1 MNSHKFYLNKDF
13 YIKLIE
19 FPALYNIKTDELYC
33 LDDRALDI
41 LKNIDNV
48 DIDILDNSDKEFI
61 DFCLKEGILIENPQG
76 RIRTKLKQSPI
87 PSLRYLELQIT
98 KRCNLKCKHCFLG
111 DTENVDLPL
120 EKIRKILKEFEEMQG
135 LRVLITGGEA
145 LLHPKFSEINEF
157 LKEVAIRKILFT
169 NGNLLDDGI
178 LKNLNVEEIQISID
192 GMKSGHE
199 KLRGV
204 GTFEKALSSLRKAI
218 DYGFQVSVATVIHR
232 GNIEEFY
239 ELEALIKSL
248 KVREW
253 TVDALTMAGNLLI
266 NQEFWVSP
274 EESSKIMNR
283 YGFSLED
290 HPRIEGYGCGAH
302 LLSISA
308 RGFASFCSFYEN
320 SPIGSIDQGLEKLW
334 TKKKHVFLRELKCV
348 ELSCPFINDC
358 RGGCRYRAKTLSDN
372 ENSPDLFKCYQMG
385 FYPLKSS
392 N

>member
-1 MNSHKFYLNKDF
+1 MNLTKYYLNKNF

-33 LDDRALDI
+33 LDDRALEI
-41 LKNIDNV
+41 LKNIEDGA
-48 DIDILDNSDKEFI
+48 IDILDNVDKEFI
-61 DFCLKEGILIENPQG
+61 DFCLKESILIEKPQE
-76 RIRTKLKQSPI
+76 RIKTTIRQSPI

-145 LLHPKFSEINEF
+145 LLHPNFSEINEF
-157 LKEVAIRKILFT
+157 LKELAIRKILFT
-169 NGNLLDDGI
+169 NGILLDEGI

-204 GTFEKALSSLRKAI
+204 GTFEKTLSALKKAI

-232 GNIEEFY
+232 GNIEEFD

-266 NQEFWVSP
+266 NEEFWVSP
-274 EESSKIMNR
+274 EEASKIMNR
-283 YGFSLED
+283 YGYSLED

-302 LLSISA
+302 LISINA
-308 RGFASFCSFYEN
+308 KGFASFCSFYES
-320 SPIGSIDQGLEKLW
+320 SPIGHIDEGLEKLW
-334 TKKKHVFLRELKCV
+334 AKKKQVLLRELKCA
-348 ELSCPFINDC
+348 ELNCPFINDC
-358 RGGCRYRAKTLSDN
+358 RGGCRYRAKTLSDD
-372 ENSPDLFKCYQMG
+372 EKAPDLFKCYQMG
-385 FYPLKSS
+385 FYPSKPL

>member
-1 MNSHKFYLNKDF
+1 MNLRKFYLNKDF

-33 LDDRALDI
+33 LDNMALEI
-41 LKNIDNV
+41 LKNIDK
-48 DIDILDNSDKEFI
+48 DINILDNVDKEFI
-61 DFCLKEGILIENPQG
+61 DFCLKEGILVENPQE

-111 DTENVDLPL
+111 DTEPLDLPL
-120 EKIRKILKEFEEMQG
+120 EKIRRILKDFEEMQG
-135 LRVLITGGEA
+135 LRVLITGGEP
-145 LLHPKFSEINEF
+145 LLHRNFSEINEF
-157 LKEVAIRKILFT
+157 LKELAIRKILFT
-169 NGNLLDDGI
+169 NGNLLDDDI

-204 GTFEKALSSLRKAI
+204 GTFEKSLSSLIKAI

-232 GNIEEFY
+232 GNIEEFD
-239 ELEALIKSL
+239 ELEALIKNL

-253 TVDALTMAGNLLI
+253 TVDALTMEGNLLL
-266 NQEFWVSP
+266 NREFWVSP
-274 EESSKIMNR
+274 EEASKIMDR

-302 LLSISA
+302 LLFISA
-308 RGFASFCSFYEN
+308 KGFVSFCSFYES
-320 SPIGSIDQGLEKLW
+320 SPIGHIDEGLEKLW
-334 TKKKHVFLRELKCV
+334 TKKKHVLLKELKCS
-348 ELSCPFINDC
+348 ELNCPFINEC
-358 RGGCRYRAKTLSDN
+358 RGGCRYRAKTLSGNDK
-372 ENSPDLFKCYQMG
+372 SPDLFKCHQMG
-385 FYPLKSS
+385 FYPLKS
-392 N
+392 